1 MSEKQK
7 SDRKMSTKRKIG
19 MQKRLKR
26 KKKTA
31 KMSTKKMT
39 ANLKV
44 YKCEKKILFSV
55 ELLIFCYQVFV

>member
-26 KKKTA
+26 KKRTA
-31 KMSTKKMT
+31 KMSTKKHDC
-39 ANLKV
+39 KP
-44 YKCEKKILFSV
+44 ESV
-55 ELLIFCYQVFV
+55 QM